1 MTVIFALA
9 VSLLPLG
16 DVPAGTCVARTA
28 LTDLQPQGFG
38 QTFQARHTIFG
49 RDFALTKWYYRENG
63 GGEILWRR
71 RDARWCAVP
80 TQNVYLDEPAMVH
93 RGVPAAEAR
102 TFRYERAAYLQA
114 IVTFRRREP
123 SAKDPEAK
131 D

>member
-1 MTVIFALA
+1 MTVFVALA
-9 VSLLPLG
+9 VAFLPLG
-16 DVPAGTCVARTA
+16 DAPAGTCVARTA
-28 LTDLQPQGFG
+28 LPDIQPQGAG

-63 GGEILWRR
+63 GGEILWHHH
-71 RDARWCAVP
+71 DARWCVVP
-80 TQNVYLDEPAMVH
+80 TQNAYLDEAAMVH

-102 TFRYERAAYLQA
+102 TFRYERAAYLEA